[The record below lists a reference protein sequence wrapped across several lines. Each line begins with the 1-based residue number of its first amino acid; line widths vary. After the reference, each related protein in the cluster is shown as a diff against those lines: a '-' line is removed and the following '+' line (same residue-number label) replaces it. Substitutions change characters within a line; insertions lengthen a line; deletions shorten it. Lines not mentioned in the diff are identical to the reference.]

1 MNTVWWLYHRVN
13 FVKRIVHRLTIRRL
27 NKMIKEGLIIIKNI
41 FICYFCYFLIIVLF
55 LTLYKLKIFF
65 TITLKK
71 KGRLARR
78 FFWKK
83 LLLRIYLVFILI
95 LVLLKLPIFFI
106 K

>member
-1 MNTVWWLYHRVN
+1 MNTVWWLYRRVN
-13 FVKRIVHRLTIRRL
+13 FVKRIVHRLTIKRL
-27 NKMIKEGLIIIKNI
+27 NKMLKEVLIFIKNI
-41 FICYFCYFLIIVLF
+41 FFYYFCYFLIIVLF
-55 LTLYKLKIFF
+55 LTLDKLNTFF

-71 KGRLARR
+71 KGRVAKR